1 MNIID
6 AVSICILVLF
16 VLFGIYKG
24 FISTLL
30 NIGAYFVSVV
40 LGFLLKPLGAS
51 AIKHSDRIFNMKDP
65 KMPRLFK
72 DTNSPSSSRQV
83 MSTFWLKDVAY
94 CRLKNLQIGYTLPKQ
109 IVNTIGLNKVRVYY
123 SCENLFTIDNLDLN
137 MDPEAT
143 SQRLS
148 SYPLLRTHSFGLSV
162 TF

>member
-1 MNIID
+1 
-6 AVSICILVLF
+6 
-16 VLFGIYKG
+16 
-24 FISTLL
+24 
-30 NIGAYFVSVV
+30 
-40 LGFLLKPLGAS
+40 
-51 AIKHSDRIFNMKDP
+51 
-65 KMPRLFK
+65 MPRVFK

-83 MSTFWLKDVAY
+83 MSAFWLKDVAY